1 MQQTY
6 ELQTT
11 THGYILTNGLEKL
24 VMNMSKKAN
33 SVVPYYLKKVEPIE
47 EYLTGL
53 FYDKKNNQYYGKTA
67 DGTRVKVQLGLSTA
81 NVFIN

>member
-1 MQQTY
+1 MKTY
-6 ELQTT
+6 ELITT
-11 THGYILTNGLEKL
+11 THGYILTNGIEKL
-24 VMNMSKKAN
+24 VMNISKKAG
-33 SVVPYYLKKVEPIE
+33 SAVPYYLKKVEPIQ

-53 FYDKKNNQYYGKTA
+53 FYDKKKNEYYGKTA